1 MSDGNG
7 CGLRRRSERGGRS
20 LGHCKATFLAPSNLT
35 FSRQLLFDHGHLSP
49 YSVPLLHAL
58 SQAHLSFILFESC
71 KSKAFKLSYVHGHHH
86 SPPSTRVRVLRL
98 GIRQTDEAVLAVSSR
113 NQGRASSQRHEGLTA
128 RMKRQT
134 GDVS

>member
-7 CGLRRRSERGGRS
+7 CGLRQRSEPGGRS
-20 LGHCKATFLAPSNLT
+20 LGHCSAISSPNLPHHGTGTFPLTPYWFPACPQSSSTLAI
-35 FSRQLLFDHGHLSP
+35 
-49 YSVPLLHAL
+49 
-58 SQAHLSFILFESC
+58 SFVLFESC
-71 KSKAFKLSYVHGHHH
+71 QAKAFKLSYVHGHHH